1 MNTSTRVAEIQPT
14 KTPQTVQPHEVMM
27 NDEALNRLWR
37 VAQIMADS
45 KVTIPK
51 DLQGKVG
58 DCFAVVMQAAQWG
71 MNPFSVAQ
79 KTHFVNGTIG
89 YEAQLVNAVITTRA
103 PVTGRLQFE
112 WYGDWSKVNGKDD
125 KSFDRGVIVSA
136 TLIGENEPR
145 TLNLSMGHVGSV
157 RNSPNWTADPRQQ
170 IAYLATKRWARL
182 YCPDVILGVYT
193 PDEFDVQP
201 EKDITP
207 AAEPTRPHSGS
218 SALKNRLKDRQ
229 TATVVETVAVE
240 AAAPERPKFDHE
252 GCKDALESVDNM
264 EDYKLIVSS
273 IPKDLGEPERTIL
286 RKAATEA
293 KARLKAA
300 AEAAQ
305 QEAQRVESPADALI
319 RRMASA
325 DRDTLDE
332 LAIEIDM
339 FDAGDQERLNAA
351 YSDRLNHLIN
361 Q

>member
-1 MNTSTRVAEIQPT
+1 MNTQIAAIQPA

-27 NDEALNRLWR
+27 NDEALDRLWR

-51 DLQGKVG
+51 ELQGKVG

-79 KTHFVNGTIG
+79 KTHFVNGAIG

-103 PVTGRLQFE
+103 PVTGRLNFE
-112 WYGDWSKVNGKDD
+112 WYGDWSKVNGKED
-125 KSFDRGVIVSA
+125 KSFERGVIVSA
-136 TLIGENEPR
+136 TIKGEDEPR
-145 TLNLSMGHVGSV
+145 VLNLSMGQVGSV
-157 RNSPNWTADPRQQ
+157 RNSPNWAADPRQQ

-193 PDEFDVQP
+193 PDDFEDQP

-207 AAEPTRPHSGS
+207 AAEPAKPHSGS

-229 TATVVETVAVE
+229 AATVVEATAVE
-240 AAAPERPKFDHE
+240 SPAKPKFDHE
-252 GCKDALESVDNM
+252 GCKAALEAVTNM
-264 EDYKLIVSS
+264 EDFKLIVSS
-273 IPKDLGEPERTIL
+273 IPQDLDEPERTIL

-293 KARLKAA
+293 KARLKA
-300 AEAAQ
+300 EAAK
-305 QEAQRVESPADALI
+305 QEAQQAESPADALI

-325 DRDTLDE
+325 DRDTLDQ
-332 LAIEIDM
+332 LAVEIDM
-339 FDAGDQERLNAA
+339 FDAEDQDRLNAA

>member
-1 MNTSTRVAEIQPT
+1 MNTQIAAIQPA

-27 NDEALNRLWR
+27 NDEALNRLWKM
-37 VAQIMADS
+37 AEIMASS
-45 KVTIPK
+45 KLSIPAA
-51 DLQGKVG
+51 LQGKAS
-58 DCFAVVMQAAQWG
+58 DCFAVCMQAAQWG

-79 KTHFVNGTIG
+79 KCHLVNGTLG

-103 PVTGRLQFE
+103 PVTGRLKFE
-112 WYGDWSKVNGKDD
+112 WFGDWDKVNGKED
-125 KSFDRGVIVSA
+125 KSTDRGVIVSA
-136 TLIGENEPR
+136 TLIGETEPR
-145 TLNLSMGHVGSV
+145 ELTISMAQVGSV
-157 RNSPNWTADPRQQ
+157 RNSPLWVSDPRQQ
-170 IAYLATKRWARL
+170 LAYLGVKRWARL

-193 PDEFDVQP
+193 PDEFEDQP

-207 AAEPTRPHSGS
+207 AAEPAKPHSGS

-229 TATVVETVAVE
+229 AATVVEATAVE
-240 AAAPERPKFDHE
+240 SPAKPKFDHE
-252 GCKDALESVDNM
+252 GCKAALEAVTNM
-264 EDYKLIVSS
+264 EDFKLIVSS
-273 IPKDLGEPERTIL
+273 IPQDLDEPERTIL

-293 KARLKAA
+293 KARLKVA

-305 QEAQRVESPADALI
+305 QERVESPADALI

>member
-1 MNTSTRVAEIQPT
+1 MNTQTQIAEIQPA

-27 NDEALNRLWR
+27 NDEALNRLWKM
-37 VAQIMADS
+37 AEIMASS
-45 KVTIPK
+45 KLSIPAA
-51 DLQGKVG
+51 LQGKAS
-58 DCFAVVMQAAQWG
+58 DCFAVCMQAAQWG

-79 KTHFVNGTIG
+79 KCHLVNGTLG

-103 PVTGRLQFE
+103 PIKGRLKFE
-112 WYGDWSKVNGKDD
+112 WFGDWDKVNGKED
-125 KSFDRGVIVSA
+125 KSPDRGVIVSA
-136 TLIGENEPR
+136 TLIGEDEPR
-145 TLNLSMGHVGSV
+145 VLTISMAQVGPV
-157 RNSPNWTADPRQQ
+157 RNSPLWVSDPRQQ
-170 IAYLATKRWARL
+170 IAYLGVKRWARL

-193 PDEFDVQP
+193 PDEFDAQP

-207 AAEPTRPHSGS
+207 TVEPAKPHSGS

-240 AAAPERPKFDHE
+240 ATAPERPKFDHE